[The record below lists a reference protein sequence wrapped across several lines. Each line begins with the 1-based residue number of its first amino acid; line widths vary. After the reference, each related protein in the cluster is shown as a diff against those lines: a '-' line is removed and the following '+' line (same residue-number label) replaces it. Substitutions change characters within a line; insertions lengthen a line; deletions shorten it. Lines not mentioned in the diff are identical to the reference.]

1 MKKYSVGLY
10 TLGCK
15 VAQYETEAI
24 SEEFERLG
32 FSVLPFDAVCDAYV
46 INTCTV
52 TAESDRKC
60 RQIIRRASKINP
72 NAITLV
78 CGCYSQR
85 NPDEVKKLSGVY
97 AVYGTC
103 DKLELPSVALELL
116 KKRDSGEKLDTV
128 TGVRPLDNA
137 EFEKMSIKRAS
148 RTRAYVK
155 IEDGCD
161 SKCTYCA
168 IKEARG
174 HIRSKAPSDVICEV
188 EELSRTGI
196 REVVLVGIEIGAYGR
211 DFSEKYDLADLILEL
226 DRRRS
231 CERVR
236 IGSLAPELVNESF
249 VEKIKN
255 AKILCPHFHLSVQS
269 GSDKILAL
277 MKRRYTSKSAL
288 SVIENIRQNI
298 EGAQFTTD
306 IMVGFPHESER
317 EFEETLE
324 FVRRARFLDAH
335 VFAYSRREGT
345 EAYSFP
351 HQIENGVKEERSRR
365 VQELKNQIRDEIL
378 ASLVDNKKEEEALVE
393 TFENGVYTAH
403 TPSYVEV
410 KIDAENLPCDLCGKT
425 VWVLPV
431 SHNNGVLNCKIIN
444 LGDI

>member
-15 VAQYETEAI
+15 VSQYETEAI

-32 FSVLPFDAVCDAYV
+32 FSLLPFDEVCDVYV

-72 NAITLV
+72 KAITLV

-85 NPDEVKKLSGVY
+85 NPDEVKGLPGVY
-97 AVYGTC
+97 AVYGTR
-103 DKLELPSVALELL
+103 DKLLLPPVALELL

-128 TGVRPLDNA
+128 MGVGTLEGA
-137 EFEKMSIKRAS
+137 EFEKMSIRRAS

-174 HIRSKAPSDVICEV
+174 HIRSKAQVEVIREV
-188 EELSRTGI
+188 EELSRAGI

-226 DRRRS
+226 DRRGS

-255 AKILCPHFHLSVQS
+255 AKILCPHFHLSLQS

-288 SVIENIRQNI
+288 SVIENIRRNI
-298 EGAQFTTD
+298 EDAQFTTD
-306 IMVGFPHESER
+306 IMVGFPSESEG

-324 FVRRARFLDAH
+324 FMRRARFLDAH

-351 HQIENGVKEERSRR
+351 HQIEKSVKEERSRR
-365 VQELKNQIRDEIL
+365 VQELKNQIRDDIL
-378 ASLVDNKKEEEALVE
+378 SSLVDNKKEEEALIE
-393 TFENGVYTAH
+393 TLENGVYTAH

-410 KIDAENLPCDLCGKT
+410 KIDAEGLPRDLCGKT

-431 SHNNGVLNCKIIN
+431 SHNNGILNCKIIN
-444 LGDI
+444 FGDI